1 MHDTS
6 KFFLGKNKVMIKALG
21 RSAEDEIQ
29 DNTMLRPGQPRKV
42 TDSFPQINEY
52 ESPENDEPSTSQVK
66 KSSSSN
72 QFH

>member
-1 MHDTS
+1 MIS
-6 KFFLGKNKVMIKALG
+6 SGSLQNKQILGTN
-21 RSAEDEIQ
+21 DEIQ
-29 DNTMLRPGQPRKV
+29 DDTLARPAQPRKV
-42 TDSFPQINEY
+42 TDSFPEMNED

>member
-1 MHDTS
+1 MISSASLHDKKLS
-6 KFFLGKNKVMIKALG
+6 GAN
-21 RSAEDEIQ
+21 DEIQ
-29 DNTMLRPGQPRKV
+29 DNTLSRPAQPREV
-42 TDSFPQINEY
+42 TDSFPQINED

>member
-1 MHDTS
+1 MRSSASLRDK
-6 KFFLGKNKVMIKALG
+6 KFSGTN
-21 RSAEDEIQ
+21 DEIQ